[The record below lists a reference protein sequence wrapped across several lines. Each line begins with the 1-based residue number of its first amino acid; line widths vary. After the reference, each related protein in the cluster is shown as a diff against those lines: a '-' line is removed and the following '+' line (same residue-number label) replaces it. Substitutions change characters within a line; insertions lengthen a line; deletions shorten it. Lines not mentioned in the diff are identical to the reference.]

1 MNEPIA
7 IGREQGW
14 IFHGEVGDLFCFV
27 PSHCVWIAD
36 DGTIR
41 VNQLEYFRSGWST
54 RNVRLADPAHDGS
67 HAFPDESRPLAD
79 PERDDVRAF
88 IRHAK
93 ALMALM
99 VAS

>member
-1 MNEPIA
+1 MNEPIT

-14 IFHGEVGDLFCFV
+14 IFRGEVGELFCFV
-27 PSHCVWIAD
+27 PLHCVWIAD

-41 VNQLEYFRSGWST
+41 VDQLEYYRSGWST

-67 HAFPDESRPLAD
+67 HAFPDESRPPVDPAD
-79 PERDDVRAF
+79 DDVRAF

-93 ALMALM
+93 ALAALM